1 MNAPP
6 EYYLTDEAETTSLG
20 AKIAKH
26 LNSGMTI
33 FLSGQLGAGKTCLT
47 RGILRELGYQGSVKS
62 PTYSLVETYTINN
75 KKISHFDF
83 YRLSA
88 AEELFE
94 AGFEEHFSEE
104 NICIV
109 EWPEKI
115 ATVIDTADVLIQ
127 FEIVGASRKIT
138 LESETLMGKKLI
150 EGVSH
155 EI

>member
-1 MNAPP
+1 MNAPM
-6 EYYLTDEAETTSLG
+6 EYHLTDEADTTSLG
-20 AKIAKH
+20 AKIGKH
-26 LNSGMTI
+26 LTPGTTI

-83 YRLSA
+83 YRVTA

-115 ATVIDTADVLIQ
+115 AAVMDTADVLIR
-127 FEIVGASRKIT
+127 FEIAGTSRKVT
-138 LESETLMGKKLI
+138 LESETLKGKKMI

>member
-1 MNAPP
+1 MSTAM
-6 EYYLTDEAETTSLG
+6 EYRLNDEADTTYLG
-20 AKIAKH
+20 AKLAKH
-26 LNSGMTI
+26 LTSGMTI

-47 RGILRELGYQGSVKS
+47 RGILRELGYRGNVKS

-88 AEELFE
+88 SEELFE

-115 ATVIDTADVLIQ
+115 ATILDTADVLIQ
-127 FEIVGASRKIT
+127 FEIEGTSRKVT
-138 LESETLMGKKLI
+138 LESETLKGKKMI

>member
-115 ATVIDTADVLIQ
+115 ATVIDTSDVLIR
-127 FEIVGASRKIT
+127 FEIVGTSRKIT
-138 LESETLMGKKLI
+138 LESETLMGNKLI
-150 EGVSH
+150 EGVGY

>member
-115 ATVIDTADVLIQ
+115 AAVMDTADVLIR
-127 FEIVGASRKIT
+127 FEIAGTSRKVT
-138 LESETLMGKKLI
+138 LESETLKGKKMI

>member
-1 MNAPP
+1 MNTAM
-6 EYYLTDEAETTSLG
+6 EYHLTDEADTTSLG

-47 RGILRELGYQGSVKS
+47 RGILRELGYSGSVKS

-88 AEELFE
+88 AEELFK

-115 ATVIDTADVLIQ
+115 ATVIDTADVLIR
-127 FEIVGASRKIT
+127 FEIAGTSRKVT
-138 LESETLMGKKLI
+138 LESETLKGKKMI